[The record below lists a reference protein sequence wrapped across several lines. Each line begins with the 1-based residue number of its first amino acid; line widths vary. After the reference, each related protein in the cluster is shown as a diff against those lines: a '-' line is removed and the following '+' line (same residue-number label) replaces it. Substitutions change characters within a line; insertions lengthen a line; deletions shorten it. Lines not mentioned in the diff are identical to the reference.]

1 MSTLDNLSS
10 AQLGAFVAHTR
21 ANGGASMSPR
31 TGTILPEGH
40 EAYMVGG
47 HPDKSGNRIP
57 SKIVPAD
64 EFGEEHV
71 RDYAASAR
79 NVIDP
84 VDRSAR
90 IGSWHNTDDGNVY
103 LDVSSHML
111 DPHSA
116 VKAGRERNEI
126 SVWDNKHMRE
136 LPTGGNG
143 QNE

>member
-1 MSTLDNLSS
+1 MAATDHLSN

-31 TGTILPEGH
+31 TGNILQPGT

-47 HPDKSGNRIP
+47 HPDKSGERIP
-57 SKIVPAD
+57 SKIVPASD
-64 EFGEEHV
+64 FSASHV
-71 RDYAASAR
+71 RDY
-79 NVIDP
+79 IDSVGSTMNP

-90 IGSWHNTDDGNVY
+90 IGAWHNTDDGNVY

-111 DPHSA
+111 DKDSA
-116 VKAGRERNEI
+116 VNAGRSRNEI
-126 SVWDNKHMRE
+126 SIWDNKNMNE
-136 LPTGGNG
+136 VSTGGNG

>member
-1 MSTLDNLSS
+1 MSGLDNLSQ

-47 HPDKSGNRIP
+47 HPDKAGNRIP
-57 SKIVPAD
+57 SKIVPAH
-64 EFGEEHV
+64 EFNEGHV
-71 RDYAASAR
+71 RDYASSVR
-79 NVIDP
+79 SLVDP

-90 IGSWHNTDDGNVY
+90 IGAWHNTEDGNVY
-103 LDVSSHML
+103 MDVSSHML
-111 DPHSA
+111 ERDAA
-116 VKAGRERNEI
+116 VKAGHERNEI
-126 SVWDNKHMRE
+126 SIWDNKHMRE